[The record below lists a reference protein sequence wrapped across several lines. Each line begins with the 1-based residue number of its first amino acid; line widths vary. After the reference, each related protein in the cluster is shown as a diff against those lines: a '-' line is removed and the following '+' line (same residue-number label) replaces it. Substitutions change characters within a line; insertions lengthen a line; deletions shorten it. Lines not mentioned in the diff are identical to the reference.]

1 MVTMAI
7 MVILMAIIT
16 MIMDITIVT
25 GIIVI
30 MVQGM
35 QFMSLVMKQKGG
47 GTISNSLRL
56 SPCSV
61 DIPTPIIPA

>member
-35 QFMSLVMKQKGG
+35 DPVIGDETKGRG
-47 GTISNSLRL
+47 DNL
-56 SPCSV
+56 
-61 DIPTPIIPA
+61 